1 MIKTLLAEDQKV
13 LRESLKIILTQ
24 DPELDVIGS
33 AANGT
38 EALSIVEEKQ
48 PDIIL
53 MDIKMPVCDG
63 IECTK
68 LIKEK
73 YPQIKIVILTTFD
86 NNDNVEKALMYGADG
101 YILKD
106 VDPEEII
113 MIIKNT
119 MKGLQVIHHHV
130 YDKMLKQLH
139 VNRLE
144 PNDSSGHMDLDKREI
159 EIIRMIVQGKSNKE
173 IAASLFLSETRIKS
187 LITKI
192 LKKFNVE
199 DRTQLAVYAMKN
211 NIIKD
216 IMN

>member
-1 MIKTLLAEDQKV
+1 MIKILLAEDQKV
-13 LRESLKIILTQ
+13 LRESLKIILSQ

-33 AANGT
+33 AANGIET
-38 EALSIVEEKQ
+38 LSIVEEKQ

-113 MIIKNT
+113 MVIKNT
-119 MKGLQVIHHHV
+119 MKGLQVIHHNV

-144 PNDSSGHMDLDKREI
+144 PNGSSGDMDLDKREI

-199 DRTQLAVYAMKN
+199 DRTQLAVYTMKN